1 MSVNVRC
8 LVTKMYNC
16 VEPACG
22 RLDIVATMA
31 FGVCELVR
39 ACVSVCACVR
49 ASGLSRPYHNF
60 RMQWMIFKL
69 LIKNVHHYET
79 MCRV

>member
-39 ACVSVCACVR
+39 ACVSVCACVLPDFLVR
-49 ASGLSRPYHNF
+49 TITFVCNG
-60 RMQWMIFKL
+60 
-69 LIKNVHHYET
+69 
-79 MCRV
+79 